1 MKDEIFKN
9 LFVLEVANN
18 HWGEIDR
25 AKEIVKAY
33 GNVVR
38 FNKVKAAIKFQ
49 FRDLENFINSNY
61 FDSND
66 IRYINKIKQSTLGTN
81 FFFELTDLVKNQ
93 GCIPMATPFDEKSVD
108 LCDALQLPVIKIAS
122 SDVTDWPLVE
132 KISHLNKPTIISTGG
147 VTEKDLDDLVLF
159 FNKRNIPLAIN
170 HCVSIYPSEDE
181 DLQLNQ
187 IDYLINKYPDNEIGF
202 SSHEYSDWHSSMLI
216 SYAKG
221 ARTWERHVDIENE
234 EKGVSKYCSLP
245 HQIDE
250 WFSAFKKAQ
259 EMCQGPTDSRRNIP
273 KAEREY
279 LDALV
284 RGVCAKKDIDS
295 GYIFSKESFLE
306 DFELKI
312 PLIKGQLSSKEI
324 MNGIE
329 LLKPIKKGQELMIN
343 DVKTPYSY
351 DEKLK
356 SKILD
361 RGYVRKDS

>member
-1 MKDEIFKN
+1 MKHEIFNN

-18 HWGEIDR
+18 HWGEYNR
-25 AKEIVKAY
+25 AEELVKSYA
-33 GNVVR
+33 NVVR
-38 FNKVKAAIKFQ
+38 FNNVKAAIKFQ
-49 FRDLENFINSNY
+49 FRDLENFINKNFY
-61 FDSND
+61 NSND
-66 IRYINKIKQSTLGTN
+66 IRYINKIKQSTLGTD
-81 FFFELTDLVKNQ
+81 FFFKIIDLVKNQ

-108 LCDALQLPVIKIAS
+108 LCDALELPIIKIAS

-132 KISHLNKPTIISTGG
+132 RIAILNKPTIISTGG
-147 VTEKDLDDLVLF
+147 VTEKDLDDLVSF
-159 FNKRNIPLAIN
+159 FEKRKIPLAIN
-170 HCVSIYPSEDE
+170 HCISIYPSEDE
-181 DLQLNQ
+181 DLMLNQ
-187 IDYLINKYPDNEIGF
+187 IDYLVKKYPNNEIGF
-202 SSHEYSDWHSSMLI
+202 STHEYSDWHSSMLI

-221 ARTWERHVDIENE
+221 ARTWERHVDIENP

-259 EMCQGPTDSRRNIP
+259 EMCQGPNDSRRNIP

-284 RGVCAKKDIDS
+284 RGVCAKRDIES
-295 GYIFSKESFLE
+295 GYVFSKESFLE

-329 LLKPIKKGQELMIN
+329 LVKSIKKGEELMIN
-343 DVKTPYSY
+343 SVKSPYSN
-351 DEKLK
+351 DDKLK
-356 SKILD
+356 TKILE
-361 RGYVRKDS
+361 RGYQRKDS